1 MRIFPDHPA
10 WVMAGVGAALA
21 LLGLAWWAE
30 RRRRTRL
37 SRYASADLLKLL
49 APASALAAGRA
60 RRGRLAIFALLAG
73 VALAGPRWGQEKT
86 TVRREGIDVVLVVDA
101 SLSMLAPDERPS
113 RLARVKQEI
122 RRLRASG
129 PGDRFALIAFAGR
142 AYLLTPLTADGGAL
156 ELYLDNLDPSVVGQA
171 GSMLAP
177 ALRQAHD
184 LLAASRG
191 GGDRAIVV
199 LSDGETWD
207 DAAAVDAEAARIAQ
221 AGMHVVTVGVGST
234 SGSTIPMAD
243 GSTKRDDAGQE
254 VITRHD
260 PATLSRVAT
269 LARGTYLATDATDKA
284 ARIRQSLA
292 RLRAERRAVEETA
305 AGLPRFHWFLWPAF
319 ALLFWDATA
328 GLSRRRRAPRG
339 TSTDRPTPAS
349 VATRVAVGLLGTG
362 LAMGSSWTLPAL
374 QEGSAPYRRG
384 DFPAAVREYRTAV
397 EKGDRRPETM
407 YNLGT
412 ALLAADSLSAAIETL
427 ERVARSAPAEVRDRA
442 LFNLGLAHLKR
453 ARVGGD
459 SAQGAAQQAAAMYRQ
474 VLLAHP
480 RDEDARWNYEL
491 AKRQQPPQEGGAP
504 RPEDGGSAR
513 PEPEDGAPPAGG
525 LSSAQAKQLLENAAR
540 DERDTQERR
549 QRRARP
555 DGPPQGKDW

>member
-1 MRIFPDHPA
+1 MRIFPDHPG
-10 WVMAGVGAALA
+10 WLMAGAGAAIV

-37 SRYASADLLKLL
+37 ARYAAADLLALL

-60 RRGRLAIFALLAG
+60 RRGRLAMFALLAG
-73 VALAGPRWGQEKT
+73 IALAGPRWGQEKT
-86 TVRREGIDVVLVVDA
+86 TVRREGIDVALVVDA

-199 LSDGETWD
+199 LSDGEIWD
-207 DAAAVDAEAARIAQ
+207 DAPAVDAEAARIAQ
-221 AGMHVVTVGVGST
+221 AGMHLVSVGVGST
-234 SGSTIPMAD
+234 GGSTIPMAD
-243 GSTKRDDAGQE
+243 GSTKRDDSGQD
-254 VITRHD
+254 VVTKHD
-260 PATLSRVAT
+260 PTTLARVAS
-269 LARGTYLATDATDKA
+269 LARGTYVATDATDKA
-284 ARIRQSLA
+284 ARIRQSLS
-292 RLRAERRAVEETA
+292 RLRAERRAIEETA

-319 ALLFWDATA
+319 AVLFWDARA
-328 GLSRRRRAPRG
+328 GLSRRRRPTGAVAGPPAPVG
-339 TSTDRPTPAS
+339 
-349 VATRVAVGLLGTG
+349 VATRVAVALLGAG
-362 LAMGSSWTLPAL
+362 LAMGSSWPLPAL
-374 QEGSAPYRRG
+374 QQGSEPYRRG
-384 DFPAAVREYRTAV
+384 DFPAAIREYRTAV
-397 EKGDRRPETM
+397 QNGDRRPETM

-427 ERVARSAPAEVRDRA
+427 ERVARSAPADVRDRA

-459 SAQGAAQQAAAMYRQ
+459 SAQGAAQQAAATYRQ

-491 AKRQQPPQEGGAP
+491 AKRQQPPEEGGAP

-513 PEPEDGAPPAGG
+513 PEPQDGAPPAGG
-525 LSSAQAKQLLENAAR
+525 LSSAQARQLLENAAR

>member
-1 MRIFPDHPA
+1 
-10 WVMAGVGAALA
+10 MAGIGAALA

-37 SRYASADLLKLL
+37 SRYATPDLLALL

-60 RRGRLAIFALLAG
+60 RRGRLALFALLAG
-73 VALAGPRWGQEKT
+73 IAFAGPRWGQEKT
-86 TVRREGIDVVLVVDA
+86 TVRREGIDIALVVDA

-199 LSDGETWD
+199 LSDGEVWD
-207 DAAAVDAEAARIAQ
+207 DAPAVDAEAARIAQ
-221 AGMHVVTVGVGST
+221 AGMHLVSVGVGT
-234 SGSTIPMAD
+234 TNGSTIPMGD

-254 VITRHD
+254 VVTRHD
-260 PATLSRVAT
+260 PATLARVASIS
-269 LARGTYLATDATDKA
+269 RGTYIGTDATDKA
-284 ARIRQSLA
+284 ARIRRSLA
-292 RLRAERRAVEETA
+292 QLRADRRAVEETA
-305 AGLPRFHWFLWPAF
+305 AGVPRFHWFLWPAF
-319 ALLFWDATA
+319 ALLFWDARA
-328 GLSRRRRAPRG
+328 GLTRRRRTRRAADAAA
-339 TSTDRPTPAS
+339 TSRPAT
-349 VATRVAVGLLGTG
+349 ATRVAVGLLGVG
-362 LAMGSSWTLPAL
+362 LAVGSSWRLPAL
-374 QEGSAPYRRG
+374 QQGSEPYRRG
-384 DFPAAVREYRTAV
+384 DFPAAIREYRTAV
-397 EKGDRRPETM
+397 QNGDRRPETM

-412 ALLAADSLSAAIETL
+412 ALLGADSLSAAIETL
-427 ERVARSAPAEVRDRA
+427 ERVARTAPAEVRDRA

-491 AKRQQPPQEGGAP
+491 AIRQQPPEEGGAP

-513 PEPEDGAPPAGG
+513 PEPEDGAPPSGG